1 MNNLNEVRSG
11 IANYQPRHRQ
21 DYIEDAHSH
30 QHIRSN
36 ISQYER
42 KSKLSRQHV
51 SDGLTRFIH
60 ALSWG
65 CGKAVFLAIVTPPNW
80 VSRALGHTHFTHLFL
95 WLEWQYQHNVH
106 DLTKT
111 RHDLGLCSTPSRSC
125 KTSEGSEHGGRD
137 VVEVLI
143 QMHIFGSLVLTN
155 LGTWRRSVTQGDG
168 RQKSWWGTSAKI
180 GFIQET
186 KETYLK
192 WGSGQQKLNLSSE
205 TEHGLWPHVLS
216 MS

>member
-65 CGKAVFLAIVTPPNW
+65 CGKAVFLAIMTPPNW
-80 VSRALGHTHFTHLFL
+80 VSIALGHTHFTHLFL
-95 WLEWQYQHNVH
+95 WLEWQYQHSVH
-106 DLTKT
+106 DFQK
-111 RHDLGLCSTPSRSC
+111 
-125 KTSEGSEHGGRD
+125 RD
-137 VVEVLI
+137 IIWGFAAPRVAPVKHLKAVNMEAGMLWKYSSKCT
-143 QMHIFGSLVLTN
+143 SLVRWSLPTSGHDDARWLKVMAARN
-155 LGTWRRSVTQGDG
+155 LDG
-168 RQKSWWGTSAKI
+168 ERLQKLASSKRQKRHT
-180 GFIQET
+180 
-186 KETYLK
+186 
-192 WGSGQQKLNLSSE
+192 
-205 TEHGLWPHVLS
+205 
-216 MS
+216 